1 MYLWQEVPSQGRVLG
16 GHSESVQR
24 NDVPHPL
31 GLVDDSIR
39 VGQVGSVCHS
49 GLAAPPDGPVYLG
62 LDFLCVVNSHFH
74 HLFPMNLILLRWMVH
89 IYAPTLDVRV
99 PDEVDE
105 PPLQGLGGGFA
116 ASQEQIQTT
125 QDQVPVLKSQ
135 LVVFVL
141 RDTKT
146 TRFESPLLKYRAHD
160 FLLRTPPSMRKAS
173 M

>member
-1 MYLWQEVPSQGRVLG
+1 MYLWQQVPSQGSVLG

-24 NDVPHPL
+24 NNVPHPL

-49 GLAAPPDGPVYLG
+49 GLAGPSDGPVYLD
-62 LDFLCVVNSHFH
+62 LDFLCVVKSHFH
-74 HLFPMNLILLRWMVH
+74 HHFPMNFLLLLWMMHVC
-89 IYAPTLDVRV
+89 APTLDVGV

-125 QDQVPVLKSQ
+125 QNQVPLFKSQ
-135 LVVFVL
+135 LVVSVL
-141 RDTKT
+141 RNTKMT
-146 TRFESPLLKYRAHD
+146 SFQSSCWNIRLVIFHHPL
-160 FLLRTPPSMRKAS
+160 PPR
-173 M
+173 